1 MDNDIKELLDLVKN
15 RSLMIQDILKTMKN
29 NSRNLNASNRVDLTF
44 VLSHLHALNVMIDKE
59 YRDRKVNQ

>member
-29 NSRNLNASNRVDLTF
+29 NSRNLNASNRVDLEF
-44 VLSHLHALNVMIDKE
+44 VLAHLHALNVMIDKE
-59 YRDRKVNQ
+59 YKDRKVNQ

>member
-29 NSRNLNASNRVDLTF
+29 NSRNLNASNRVHLEF
-44 VLSHLHALNVMIDKE
+44 VLSHLHALNLMIDKE
-59 YRDRKVNQ
+59 YEYRKVDQ

>member
-29 NSRNLNASNRVDLTF
+29 NSFNLNASNRVDIEF
-44 VLSHLHALNVMIDKE
+44 VLSHLHALNLMIDKE
-59 YRDRKVNQ
+59 YENRKVNQ